1 MASIPLKRD
10 KRLPHTMC
18 QKSPIYQEPL
28 KQFLYLN
35 LGLLGLAVRNSGIL
49 LILPETPGPTKVNV
63 DEKINN

>member
-1 MASIPLKRD
+1 
-10 KRLPHTMC
+10 MC

-28 KQFLYLN
+28 KQFLYIN